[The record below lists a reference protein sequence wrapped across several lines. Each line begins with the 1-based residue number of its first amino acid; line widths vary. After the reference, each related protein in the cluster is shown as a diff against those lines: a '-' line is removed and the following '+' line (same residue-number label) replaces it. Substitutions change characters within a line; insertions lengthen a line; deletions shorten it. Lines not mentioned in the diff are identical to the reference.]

1 MKVVRWLTEQGRPGN
16 IFVFGSLNGVIWLSG
31 RQSVSRFGFSWP
43 LMMADG
49 SAIQSEYR
57 AEVTEALVATPPRY
71 IVVDNT
77 VRAFG
82 KKIALADFPDLEYMV
97 RRSYREVVRFGN
109 ITIHEIH
116 YHDVSLGSGDSRRRQ
131 D

>member
-1 MKVVRWLTEQGRPGN
+1 
-16 IFVFGSLNGVIWLSG
+16 
-31 RQSVSRFGFSWP
+31 
-43 LMMADG
+43 MMADG

-82 KKIALADFPDLEYMV
+82 KKTALADFPDLEYIV

-116 YHDVSLGSGDSRRRQ
+116 
-131 D
+131 

>member
-1 MKVVRWLTEQGRPGN
+1 M
-16 IFVFGSLNGVIWLSG
+16 
-31 RQSVSRFGFSWP
+31 
-43 LMMADG
+43 
-49 SAIQSEYR
+49 
-57 AEVTEALVATPPRY
+57 TEALVATPPRY